1 MADKDTIDD
10 MVDKLIDEV
19 LESTDKDE
27 LKKRRPKPFRYL
39 TDKEFDN
46 QIYQEKE
53 ITPSVMKSPD
63 QPKIVEKS
71 IFIAGM
77 GDTHTIENVIRKHE
91 VSRKFKD
98 KK

>member
-27 LKKRRPKPFRYL
+27 L
-39 TDKEFDN
+39 KEFDN